1 MNLTARLILPA
12 IGVAVFLVAHLA
24 QNVWNLFHIEDVTLA
39 IRDLPHGGVLAGMG
53 LLGFIEAT
61 IVLCF
66 YLPGTAI
73 VILLL
78 LGMQPGLADAI
89 PLLAALMVGTMLG
102 YALSLALGVL
112 LQQRLPALVGENYFH
127 RIQSLIERYGL
138 LAFIPSAFHPNQLAL
153 AFAILGYFRA
163 RHLGRY
169 FLVAA
174 LAQAAWWGLYVSAA
188 ELIAGQTLISSSN
201 FQLYVAA
208 LFFVWF
214 AYELFTPRRAQN
226 IP

>member
-12 IGVAVFLVAHLA
+12 IGVVVFLLAHFA
-24 QNVWNLFHIEDVTLA
+24 PNVWYLFHIEDVTRA
-39 IRDLPHGGVLAGMG
+39 IRDLPHGGVLVGMA

-78 LGMQPGLADAI
+78 LGMQPSLADAM

-102 YALSLALGVL
+102 YGLSLILGLL
-112 LQQRLPALVGENYFH
+112 LQQRLPALIGENYF
-127 RIQSLIERYGL
+127 RKIQSLIERYGL
-138 LAFIPSAFHPNQLAL
+138 LAFIPSAVHPNQLAL

-163 RHLGRY
+163 RRLWRY

-174 LAQAAWWGLYVSAA
+174 LAQTVWWGFYVFAA
-188 ELIAGQTLISSSN
+188 EFVAGQTLVSSSN

-214 AYELFTPRRAQN
+214 AYELLAPRRAQN